1 MLWGLWACLILTVGD
16 CNSVAGGYIWLLG
29 LHLSPAHA
37 LFGCPWEQQCSALGP
52 AQRWCCHSGWRYLAE
67 KDWKNVFLPR
77 NEYQRERLK
86 LFFLFV
92 FEMVTLRIEQGWE
105 VALKSCRH
113 YSARVSRWTGE
124 TCEDLGLVKTWGWE
138 LLIEGPDF
146 QRQVYTLRGEGSAVL
161 SVTLWAAHC

>member
-124 TCEDLGLVKTWGWE
+124 TCNRWWRLGAESCLLKGLIFRGRCIHWE
-138 LLIEGPDF
+138 E
-146 QRQVYTLRGEGSAVL
+146 RGVQYW
-161 SVTLWAAHC
+161 V